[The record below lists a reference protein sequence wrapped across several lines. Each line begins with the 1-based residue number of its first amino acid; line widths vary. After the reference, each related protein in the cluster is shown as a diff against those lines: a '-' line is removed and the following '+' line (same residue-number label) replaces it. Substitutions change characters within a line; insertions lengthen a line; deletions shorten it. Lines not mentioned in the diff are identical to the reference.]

1 MNRRLTLSA
10 VFAFA
15 FCFASLGVVQADEL
29 NSDGPGIGAVYF
41 SATNGSGSVSNT
53 EWLPNMQTAGDFV
66 AQTITDGP
74 DVVDSLSLGAMI
86 GLDTLNGYT
95 ETFAVYVNGFLVAP
109 PFGEVQYQCA
119 SSPWINCLSSP
130 FTIPDVGGDPT
141 LFWIAVV
148 GPIAPIDGMGTY
160 TYSIVLEDT
169 IPDGDGS
176 ISLYAVPEPSSI
188 FLLGSGLL
196 GLAGAVR
203 QRMRR

>member
-95 ETFAVYVNGFLVAP
+95 ETFAVYVNGVPVDP
-109 PFGEVQYQCA
+109 PFSSVPYQCA
-119 SSPWINCLSSP
+119 SASPWDCFSSP
-130 FTIPDVGGDPT
+130 FTIPDVSGDPT
-141 LFWIAVV
+141 LFWIEVQ
-148 GPIAPIDGMGTY
+148 GPIAPIAGLGTY

-188 FLLGSGLL
+188 VLFGSGIL
-196 GLAGAVR
+196 GLVGLL
-203 QRMRR
+203 RRNLGL